1 MRYMDIAFSS
11 AIEIDRQMKKIFKNI
26 KPVLLSLVV
35 LGAGCSKDYLVT
47 NPTDAVSG
55 ETVFETTE
63 GAYVA
68 LDGTYR
74 TNFNSLTDHGNFGQ
88 KAYDLTSDLM
98 GLDMVVHKQGYN
110 WFNGEYQFTAIATS
124 STNSRSDRTWYHYYR
139 MINNANRI
147 IALIDGATG
156 PQEDK
161 DNIKGQALA
170 IRAHSY
176 FYLINFFQHT
186 YKGNENKPGV
196 PLYTEPTSEGVG
208 RGTVQ
213 QVYDQIVADLSEAQT
228 LLDGKPRR
236 HATHIDARTVHAIRA
251 LVALQMED
259 YETAKTQAAAA
270 REGLALGTPAQY
282 TGGTMFNTV
291 DGPEY
296 IWGAQIINEQAT
308 IFASFY
314 SHMDAASGGYATLGT
329 NKKISKYL
337 YDLIPEG
344 DVRKENFT
352 KREDA
357 NATFPFLN
365 QTKIRLKSPGDWAG
379 DYIFFRASEQ
389 YLIEAEA
396 SARLGDE
403 ANAISVLESL
413 VKARY
418 PDYSASGLSGQALI
432 DEILIQRR
440 IELWGE
446 GRSLLDIKRL
456 KTGLNRPTG
465 DGNHN
470 GWDMMSETNKASNF
484 SIPQSALVKPDQD
497 PTFLFRIPQDEIN
510 ANAALTDADQN
521 P

>member
-1 MRYMDIAFSS
+1 
-11 AIEIDRQMKKIFKNI
+11 MKRLFIGI
-26 KPVLLSLVV
+26 KPAILALAV
-35 LGAGCSKDYLVT
+35 LGAGCNKEYLET

-74 TNFNSLTDHGNFGQ
+74 ANYTSYSGGHGEFGQ
-88 KAYDLTSDLM
+88 KSYDLLSDLM
-98 GLDMVVHKQGYN
+98 GLDMVVHKQGYS
-110 WFNGEYQFTAIATS
+110 WFNSEYQFAAIQTS
-124 STNSRSDRTWYHYYR
+124 TPTSRSHWTWYHYYR
-139 MINNANRI
+139 LINNANRI
-147 IALIDGATG
+147 ISLIDGTTG

-186 YKGNENKPGV
+186 YKGNESKPGV
-196 PLYTEPTSEGVG
+196 PLYTAPTSEGVG

-213 QVYDQIVADLSEAQT
+213 QVYDQIVADLGEAQG
-228 LLDGKPRR
+228 LLNGKARKHPS
-236 HATHIDARTVHAIRA
+236 HIDARTVHAIHA

-259 YETAKTQAAAA
+259 YATAKTEAAAA
-270 REGLALGTPAQY
+270 REGISPATPTQF

-291 DGPEY
+291 GGPEY
-296 IWGAQIINEQAT
+296 IWGAQVINEQAT
-308 IFASFY
+308 IYASFY
-314 SHMDAASGGYATLGT
+314 SHIDASSGGYATLGT
-329 NKKISKYL
+329 NKKITKQL
-337 YDLIPEG
+337 YDLIPDG
-344 DVRKENFT
+344 DVRKETFT
-352 KREDA
+352 KLADA
-357 NATFPFLN
+357 TSTFPVLN
-365 QTKIRLKSPGDWAG
+365 QTKLRLKTPGDWGA
-379 DYIFFRASEQ
+379 DYLFFRAGEQ

-396 SARLGDE
+396 SARTGDE
-403 ANAISVLESL
+403 SNAILVLEAL
-413 VKARY
+413 VQARN

-432 DEILIQRR
+432 DEILVQRR

-470 GWDMMSETNKASNF
+470 GWDLMSEENPATNFN
-484 SIPQSALVKPDQD
+484 IPQSALVKADQD
-497 PTFLFRIPQDEIN
+497 PTFLLRIPQDEIN